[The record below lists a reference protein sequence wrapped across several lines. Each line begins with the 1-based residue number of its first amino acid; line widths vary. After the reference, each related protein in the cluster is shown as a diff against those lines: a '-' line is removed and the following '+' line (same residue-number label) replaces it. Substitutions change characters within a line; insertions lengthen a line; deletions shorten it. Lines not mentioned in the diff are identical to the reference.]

1 MPDLRDASVRTI
13 IRRLF
18 KDHGVWVKF
27 SGCDYHRVQIINYK
41 PLRSLFRSV
50 CADLGVDKAKVQFW
64 HKGICLD
71 WEDTPLRLGLA
82 NDAVIVM
89 FTAIGSDGGRRWNP
103 HSPST
108 LSDVI
113 AAVIADMEPSLK
125 TT

>member
-1 MPDLRDASVRTI
+1 MKTMVKRV
-13 IRRLF
+13 F

-27 SGCDYHRVQIINYK
+27 SGCDWSSRIQIINYK
-41 PLRSLFRSV
+41 PLRSVFRSV
-50 CADLGVDKAKVQFW
+50 CDDLGVDEAKVQFW

-82 NDAVIVM
+82 NDAVIVL
-89 FTAIGSDGGRRWNP
+89 FTTIGSDGGRRWNP